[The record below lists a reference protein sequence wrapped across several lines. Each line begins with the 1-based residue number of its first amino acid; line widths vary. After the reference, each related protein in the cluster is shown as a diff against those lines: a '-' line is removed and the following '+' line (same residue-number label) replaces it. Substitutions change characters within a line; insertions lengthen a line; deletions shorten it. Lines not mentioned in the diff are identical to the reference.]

1 MQLMSLYD
9 CTLSLHVLTHAVL
22 QPMQLMSQYS
32 VCVNPCCAT
41 AHAVDVSVLC
51 VCYTVNP
58 CCAAAHAV
66 QAGPPTGPSAG
77 DPHPDA
83 AGHHQRPLAVHQDT
97 QAARPL

>member
-1 MQLMSLYD
+1 MQLMSW
-9 CTLSLHVLTHAVL
+9 
-22 QPMQLMSQYS
+22 YS
-32 VCVNPCCAT
+32 VCVNPCCA
-41 AHAVDVSVLC
+41 VDVTVPLC
-51 VCYTVNP
+51 VNP